1 MSSQTSSHHQSAIK
15 PHDLRL
21 LTQTSSTSTPSTP
34 LPSAIDPSGPLTPD
48 TVVLVNPF
56 ATLSTTNSS
65 SSTITTTVNNQP
77 PLPSVRLI
85 GDYELSETKFDDFK
99 CARHIPSGE
108 ALLYKEYP
116 LEILRQR
123 LEPYQRLASILLASN
138 INKRLINTMS
148 MEQLAA
154 KSNLHFFRD
163 ILSLERTAIV
173 LYPNYSSNL
182 HTYITEKHRLNENES
197 RNLFTQII
205 RAIQLC
211 HRVGLII
218 RDLKLRKIIFNNST
232 HSHLLLTG
240 LDEAIMLASPTSTDD
255 FVSSRFSC
263 PVYACPEIV
272 LNRQMYSGKLA
283 DSWSLGKNFE
293 ILVCFFISKEK
304 RVFEFLSIYTL
315 DREMKITLY

>member
-1 MSSQTSSHHQSAIK
+1 MSSQNASHHPSAIK
-15 PHDLRL
+15 AHELRF
-21 LTQTSSTSTPSTP
+21 LTQTSTSTPST
-34 LPSAIDPSGPLTPD
+34 IDPSGPLTPD

-56 ATLSTTNSS
+56 AALATSQPSTPKNP
-65 SSTITTTVNNQP
+65 P

-85 GDYELSETKFDDFK
+85 GDYELSETKFDDFR
-99 CARHIPSGE
+99 CARHVPTGE

-116 LEILRQR
+116 LETLRQR
-123 LEPYQRLASILLASN
+123 LEPYRRLSSALLASPVN
-138 INKRLINTMS
+138 RHLINSMT

-163 ILSLERTAIV
+163 VLSLERTAIV

-182 HTYITEKHRLNENES
+182 HTYITEKHRLNESES
-197 RNLFTQII
+197 RNLFTQIV
-205 RAIQLC
+205 RAIQTC

-218 RDLKLRKIIFNNST
+218 RDLKLRKIIFNSST
-232 HSHLLLTG
+232 HAHLLVTG
-240 LDEAIMLASPTSTDD
+240 LDEAIMLASPAATDD

-283 DSWSLGKNFE
+283 DSWSLGK
-293 ILVCFFISKEK
+293 
-304 RVFEFLSIYTL
+304 
-315 DREMKITLY
+315 